1 MAGMRGDDGQSRPC
15 DSVAARP
22 HGGPGRHR
30 SLLVSCVRGAIVV
43 QQLGDSV
50 MTRGEAPRLIMRGW
64 FARLKLLW
72 MTRAQRA
79 AFRRLFRSR
88 RS

>member
-1 MAGMRGDDGQSRPC
+1 
-15 DSVAARP
+15 
-22 HGGPGRHR
+22 
-30 SLLVSCVRGAIVV
+30 
-43 QQLGDSV
+43 